1 MMAVETNHQGLQIAS
16 SVNISTKHISQI
28 RRRVLRW
35 GRTNYRHFPWREPE
49 KSWHGLVAEVLLQRT
64 RAKNAINVYKKFTR
78 TFPDA
83 IDLASAPVSKIEEI
97 IYPLGLRWRAPLLK
111 QLGEALDSLGGEP
124 PATLEQLLKLP
135 GVGAYAAA
143 AWLSFHGNGR
153 GVIIDANVV
162 RWICRLVDRKCDAE
176 TRRKKWLIKLANDLT
191 PERGSREFN
200 YAILDFTME
209 ICTTRPRCERCPIG
223 PEFCAY
229 GRKILLKEY
238 EQSDSSN

>member
-1 MMAVETNHQGLQIAS
+1 MTAQTNHHSLESAS
-16 SVNISTKHISQI
+16 TVNIPDKQILQI

-35 GRTNYRHFPWREPE
+35 GRANYKHFPWREPE

-64 RAKNAINVYKKFTR
+64 RAKSAVHVYRDFTKS
-78 TFPDA
+78 FPDP
-83 IDLASAPVSKIEEI
+83 IDLASASVSEIEKV

-111 QLGEALDSLGGEP
+111 KLGEALDKLGGEP
-124 PATLEQLLKLP
+124 PSSLEQLLKLP
-135 GVGAYAAA
+135 GVGSYAAA
-143 AWLSFHGNGR
+143 AWLSFHGKNR

-176 TRRKKWLIKLANDLT
+176 TRRKKWLITLADNLT

-209 ICTTRPRCERCPIG
+209 ICTTRPRCEICPIG
-223 PEFCAY
+223 PELCAY
-229 GRKILLKEY
+229 GRKTLLKEY
-238 EQSDSSN
+238 EQINSSN